1 MKGIFLRNSQNLEK
15 TRIYKRTWLWDGS
28 QMSGR
33 FSAAEITRY
42 HEEGY
47 LICRG
52 LFSREEISMV
62 GDVAR
67 SDHALDEAASALD
80 DGEGNAVR
88 LSLWNHP
95 GDGVY
100 GMVARSERI
109 VDSVEQLI
117 GGEVYHYHSKMI
129 LKDALTGG
137 AWAWHQDYGYW
148 YQNGL
153 LFPDL
158 CSVMI
163 AVDAATKENGC
174 LQLLKSSH
182 KMGRI
187 NHVLSGEQAGADRER
202 VSEAEKRLVLIHAE
216 MEAGDAV
223 FFHSNTLHCSG
234 ANHSENS
241 RWAMICCYNAASND
255 PYKESHH
262 PGYTKLDKVGDSELV
277 KVGRSDQARTAVEFA
292 DIDGDDESAKGLGEA

>member
-1 MKGIFLRNSQNLEK
+1 
-15 TRIYKRTWLWDGS
+15 
-28 QMSGR
+28 MSGR
-33 FSAAEITRY
+33 FSEEEIGRY

-47 LICRG
+47 LIYRG
-52 LFSREEISMV
+52 LFTSEEVSLL

-67 SDHALDEAASALD
+67 SDHELDQAASALD

-95 GDGVY
+95 GEGVY

-187 NHVLSGEQAGADRER
+187 NHILSGEQAGADRER
-202 VSEAEKRLVLIHAE
+202 VSEAEKRLELIHAK

-234 ANHSENS
+234 PNHSQNS
-241 RWAMICCYNAASND
+241 RWAMICCYNAAAND

-262 PGYTKLDKVGDSELV
+262 PGYTKLHKVGDSELLR
-277 KVGRSDQARTAVEFA
+277 VGQSDQARVAVDFA
-292 DIDGDDESAKGLGEA
+292 DIGADDESAKGLGETE

>member
-1 MKGIFLRNSQNLEK
+1 MTSPFTPEEL
-15 TRIYKRTWLWDGS
+15 
-28 QMSGR
+28 
-33 FSAAEITRY
+33 ACY
-42 HEEGY
+42 HEDGY
-47 LICRG
+47 LIRRG
-52 LFSREEISMV
+52 LFSGEEISLLR
-62 GDVAR
+62 DVVR
-67 SDHALDEAASALD
+67 GDHALDKAATALD
-80 DGEGNAVR
+80 DGEGNDVR

-95 GDGVY
+95 GDGIY
-100 GMVARSERI
+100 GMVARSGR
-109 VDSVEQLI
+109 VVNAVEQLI

-163 AVDAATKENGC
+163 AVDAATRENGC
-174 LQLLKSSH
+174 LQLLKSSQ

-187 NHVLSGEQAGADRER
+187 NHTLSGEQAGADMER
-202 VSEAEKRLVLIHAE
+202 VDEASKRLELIYAE

-223 FFHSNTLHCSG
+223 FFHANTLHCSG
-234 ANHSENS
+234 PNHSENS
-241 RWAMICCYNAASND
+241 RWAMICCYNSASND

-262 PGYTKLDKVGDSELV
+262 PGYTKLHKVDDGELMR
-277 KVGRSDQARTAVEFA
+277 VGLADQSRTAVEFA
-292 DIDGDDESAKGLGEA
+292 NIEADDESAKLLDEIQ